1 VGDIVLLL
9 ILAVIG
15 VMNVAATVQVGRDE
29 YSEPRQKVLQIIL
42 VWIVPILGALVVL
55 AVHRKPEK
63 PSGTYRA
70 ADDGIGDD
78 FGASRPFGKS
88 IGDVLDGD

>member
-1 VGDIVLLL
+1 MGDVVLLL
-9 ILAVIG
+9 ILAVFAC
-15 VMNVAATVQVGRDE
+15 MNVDATVAVRRDE
-29 YSEPRQKVLQIIL
+29 YSEPQQKVWQVIFIWIIPL
-42 VWIVPILGALVVL
+42 LGALVLL

-63 PSGTYRA
+63 PSGTYRR

-78 FGASRPFGKS
+78 FGSRRPFSKS